1 MIVDR
6 GQLQWIY
13 ATTAIA
19 MASTAAYLVY
29 AVLSA
34 NGPRAGSAMGL
45 VFGFAGTGVII
56 FECLLSLRKKYPA
69 SPVGRVSL
77 WLRAHVWLGLLSFLL
92 ILFHSGFHWGRG
104 LASLLMWLFAIIT
117 ISGVVGVALQNYI
130 PIRMMELVRRETI
143 YAQIPH
149 NIIELRREADERTEF
164 VTADLGVEETDVE
177 FQRAGGVKQY
187 FDPSQ
192 KAGAAEKLAVFVEQR
207 RKTRQIDVGD
217 EGAGILRS
225 HYLQE
230 IRPYLFQK
238 PQPLSGKL
246 FQTEQSVRA
255 YFNFLRTI
263 MPVAAHSVLNDLES
277 ICEERRQLGVQTRL
291 HHLLHGW
298 LYLHVPLSMAFLVL
312 TLIHAVVSLRY

>member
-1 MIVDR
+1 MIIGRD
-6 GQLQWIY
+6 QLQWVY

-19 MASTAAYLVY
+19 LASTAAYLAY

-34 NGPRAGSAMGL
+34 NGPRGGSAMGL
-45 VFGFAGTGVII
+45 LFGFAGTGVIV

-69 SPVGRVSL
+69 SPIGRVSL
-77 WLRAHVWLGLLSFLL
+77 WLRAHVWLGMLSFLL

-104 LASLLMWLFAIIT
+104 LASLLMWIFATIT
-117 ISGVVGVALQNYI
+117 VSGIVGVALQNYI
-130 PIRMMELVRRETI
+130 PTRMMELVRRETI
-143 YAQIPH
+143 FAQIPH
-149 NIIELRREADERTEF
+149 NIIELRKEADERTEF
-164 VTADLGVEETDVE
+164 ITADLGLEVADAE

-192 KAGAAEKLAVFVEQR
+192 KAGAAEKIAVFVEQR
-207 RKTRQIDVGD
+207 KNTRQIDVGP
-217 EGAGILRS
+217 EAAEILRS

-230 IRPYLFQK
+230 IRPFLFAK

-246 FQTEQSVRA
+246 FQTEQTLQA

-263 MPVAAHSVLNDLES
+263 LPVASHSVLNDLES
-277 ICEERRQLGVQTRL
+277 ICEERRQLGVQVRL

-312 TLIHAVVSLRY
+312 TLVHAVVSLRY

>member
-6 GQLQWIY
+6 GQLHWIY

-19 MASTAAYLVY
+19 MASTAVYLVY
-29 AVLSA
+29 AVMSA

-77 WLRAHVWLGLLSFLL
+77 WLRAHVWLGLLSFML

-130 PIRMMELVRRETI
+130 PTRMMELVRRETI

-149 NIIELRREADERTEF
+149 AIIELRREADERTEF

-277 ICEERRQLGVQTRL
+277 ICEERRQLGVQARL

>member
-1 MIVDR
+1 MIIGRD
-6 GQLQWIY
+6 QLQWVY
-13 ATTAIA
+13 ASTAIA
-19 MASTAAYLVY
+19 LASTAAYLAY
-29 AVLSA
+29 AVMSA
-34 NGPRAGSAMGL
+34 NGPRGGSVMGL
-45 VFGFAGTGVII
+45 IFGFAGTGVII

-69 SPVGRVSL
+69 SPVGRVSV
-77 WLRAHVWLGLLSFLL
+77 WLRAHVWLGMLSFLL

-104 LASLLMWLFAIIT
+104 LASFLMTIFAIIT
-117 ISGVVGVALQNYI
+117 VSGIVGVILQNYI
-130 PIRMMELVRRETI
+130 PTRMMELVRRETI
-143 YAQIPH
+143 FAQIPH
-149 NIIELRREADERTEF
+149 NIIQLRREADERTEF
-164 VTADLGVEETDVE
+164 VTTDLGMDETDVE

-207 RKTRQIDVGD
+207 KRTRQIEVDP
-217 EGAGILRS
+217 EAAEILRS

-230 IRPYLFQK
+230 IRPYLFEK

-246 FQTEQSVRA
+246 FQTEQTVKA

-277 ICEERRQLGVQTRL
+277 ICEERRQLGVQVKL

-298 LYLHVPLSMAFLVL
+298 LYIHVPLSMAFLVL
-312 TLIHAVVSLRY
+312 TLVHAVVSLRY

>member
-312 TLIHAVVSLRY
+312 TLIHAVMSLRY

>member
-45 VFGFAGTGVII
+45 VFGFAGTGIII

-104 LASLLMWLFAIIT
+104 LASLLMWLFAIIA

-130 PIRMMELVRRETI
+130 PTRMMELVRRETI

-164 VTADLGVEETDVE
+164 VTADLGVEESDVE

-263 MPVAAHSVLNDLES
+263 MPVAAHSVLTDLES

>member
-104 LASLLMWLFAIIT
+104 LASLLMWLFAIIA

-130 PIRMMELVRRETI
+130 PTRMMELVRRETI

-164 VTADLGVEETDVE
+164 VTADLGVEESDVE

-312 TLIHAVVSLRY
+312 TLIHAVMSLRY

>member
-29 AVLSA
+29 TVLSA

-104 LASLLMWLFAIIT
+104 LASLLMWLFAIIA

-130 PIRMMELVRRETI
+130 PTRMMELVRRETI

-164 VTADLGVEETDVE
+164 VTADLGVEESDVE

-246 FQTEQSVRA
+246 FRTEQSVRA

-312 TLIHAVVSLRY
+312 TLIHAVMSLRY

>member
-130 PIRMMELVRRETI
+130 PTRMMELVRRETI

-164 VTADLGVEETDVE
+164 VTADLGVEESDVE

-246 FQTEQSVRA
+246 FRTEQSVRA

-312 TLIHAVVSLRY
+312 TLIHAVMSLRY

>member
-45 VFGFAGTGVII
+45 VFGFAGTGIII

-77 WLRAHVWLGLLSFLL
+77 WMRAHVWLGLLSLLL

-104 LASLLMWLFAIIT
+104 LASLLMWLFAIIA

-130 PIRMMELVRRETI
+130 PTRMMELVRRETI

-263 MPVAAHSVLNDLES
+263 MPVAAHSVLTDLES
-277 ICEERRQLGVQTRL
+277 ICEERRQLAVQTRL

-312 TLIHAVVSLRY
+312 ILIHAVVSLRY

>member
-45 VFGFAGTGVII
+45 VFGFAGTGIII

-104 LASLLMWLFAIIT
+104 LASLLMWLFAIIA

-130 PIRMMELVRRETI
+130 PTRMMELVRRETI

-164 VTADLGVEETDVE
+164 VTADLGVEESDVE

-312 TLIHAVVSLRY
+312 TLIHAVMSLRY